1 MLLEEYTEVPY
12 KLLNYLG
19 AKINY
24 GGRVTD
30 DKDELLITTTLK
42 SYICPEALKEGY
54 SFSTSGI
61 YR

>member
-1 MLLEEYTEVPY
+1 LH
-12 KLLNYLG
+12 YLG

-30 DKDELLITTTLK
+30 DKDELLIAVTLK
-42 SYICPEALKEGY
+42 SYVCPEALKEGY

-61 YR
+61 YRQPAIAD